1 MYYYYYMMQ
10 DPNIRRPCVM
20 YVMSLCLAFVAV
32 VVCSVVVFVSLF
44 FDLRMVSRNEN
55 LKRVREIIT

>member
-1 MYYYYYMMQ
+1 
-10 DPNIRRPCVM
+10 M